1 MKQVTASKTAKTIN
15 TKGTLRRLFCFMKP
29 YRVRIVFMVVC
40 LVLGAVFTT
49 QGPYTL
55 GRAMDALVAVVVD
68 GTGALQGFQTFLT
81 VLLQLGCVYLLAF
94 LFNYT
99 GQFIVA
105 GVAERTMHDL
115 RMAVDKKI
123 RRLPLAYFDGN
134 TFGDV
139 LSRVTNDV
147 DTIDTSLQQS
157 ISQVITAVCTMIFI
171 FVMMLVVSPILTLI
185 GVCVIPLCGFV
196 SMKVV
201 KHSQKYFQGQQ
212 TALGDLTGYVEE
224 MYNGQNVIAAFGK
237 EEDIIGNFE
246 VINQRLYTNGW
257 RAQFSSS
264 IIMPLTQALTN
275 IGYVGVAVVSGWLCI
290 NGRLSIGM
298 IQSFIQYLRQFSQP
312 INQISNIANI
322 MQATMAAAQ
331 RVFEFLDAREEVPE
345 AQVLQFPKKP
355 EGNVDFNHVQ
365 FGYSDD
371 QLLIHDLDLHV
382 QSGDKIAIVGPTGA
396 GKTTLVNLILR
407 FYDVKG
413 GSITIDGVDVRDM
426 NREALRSMIGMVL
439 QDTWLFSGTI
449 KDNIRYGKLSATDEE
464 VVQAAKAA
472 HAHGFIMAMPGGYD
486 MQLHEGASNI
496 AQGQRQLLTIARAFL
511 SDPEILI
518 LDEAPSSV
526 DTRTEVAIQ
535 KAMNKLMEGRT
546 SFVIAH
552 RLSTI
557 KDAQL
562 IVYMEHGDIKEVGN
576 HRELLARGGYYAAL
590 YNSQFAAENAG

>member
-1 MKQVTASKTAKTIN
+1 MKQMNVRAADKKIN
-15 TKGTLRRLFCFMKP
+15 TKGTMGRLFRFMKP
-29 YRVRIVFMVVC
+29 YRIRIILMVAC
-40 LVLGAVFTT
+40 LVMGAVFTT

-55 GRAMDALVAVVVD
+55 GRAMDALVAVAVD
-68 GTGALQGFQTFLT
+68 SAGVLQGFRTFIT
-81 VLLQLGCVYLLAF
+81 VLIQLGCVYVLAF
-94 LFNYT
+94 LFNYS
-99 GQFIVA
+99 GQYIVA

-123 RRLPLAYFDGN
+123 RRLPLAYFDSN

-157 ISQVITAVCTMIFI
+157 ISQVITAVCTMVFI
-171 FVMMLVVSPILTLI
+171 FVMMLVVSPVLTLI
-185 GVCVIPLCGFV
+185 GISVIPVCGLV

-201 KHSQKYFQGQQ
+201 KHSQRYFQGQQ
-212 TALGDLTGYVEE
+212 SALGELTGYVEE

-237 EEDIIGNFE
+237 EEDVIGNFE
-246 VINQRLYTNGW
+246 DINNRLYNNGW

-312 INQISNIANI
+312 INQVSNIANI

-331 RVFEFLDAREEVPE
+331 RVFEFLDAEEEVPE
-345 AQVLQFPKKP
+345 AEKPQFPEIR
-355 EGNVDFNHVQ
+355 EGNVDFSHVR
-365 FGYSDD
+365 FGYTEDRT
-371 QLLIHDLDLHV
+371 LIHDLDLHV
-382 QSGDKIAIVGPTGA
+382 HAGDKIAIVGPTGA

-407 FYDVKG
+407 FYDVNG

-426 NREALRSMIGMVL
+426 KREALRSMIGMVL
-439 QDTWLFSGTI
+439 QDTWLFAGTI
-449 KDNIRYGKLSATDEE
+449 KENIRYGRLDATDQE
-464 VVQAAKAA
+464 VTDAARAA
-472 HAHGFIMAMPGGYD
+472 HANGFIMSMPGGYD
-486 MQLHEGASNI
+486 MELHEGASNI

-518 LDEAPSSV
+518 LDEATSSV

-557 KDAQL
+557 KDAEL

-576 HRELLARGGYYAAL
+576 HRELLAKGGYYAAL

>member
-29 YRVRIVFMVVC
+29 YRVRIVFMVLC

-518 LDEAPSSV
+518 LDEATSSV

>member
-518 LDEAPSSV
+518 LDEATSSV

>member
-486 MQLHEGASNI
+486 MLLHEGASNI

-518 LDEAPSSV
+518 LDEATSSV

>member
-1 MKQVTASKTAKTIN
+1 M
-15 TKGTLRRLFCFMKP
+15 RRLFSFMKP
-29 YRVRIVFMVVC
+29 YRGRIVLMVAC

-55 GRAMDALVAVVVD
+55 GRAMDALVAVAVD
-68 GTGALQGFQTFLT
+68 KTGTLQGFGAFLT

-94 LFNYT
+94 LFNYS

-212 TALGDLTGYVEE
+212 SALGELTGYVEE

-237 EEDIIGNFE
+237 EEDITTNFE
-246 VINQRLYTNGW
+246 DINERLYTNGW

-290 NGRLSIGM
+290 NGRLTIGM

-331 RVFEFLDAREEVPE
+331 RVFEFLDAKEEVPE
-345 AQVLQFPKKP
+345 VQAQQFPKKP

-371 QLLIHDLDLHV
+371 RLLIHDLDLHV
-382 QSGDKIAIVGPTGA
+382 GSGDKIAIVGPTGA

-426 NREALRSMIGMVL
+426 NRESLRSMIGMVL

-449 KDNIRYGKLSATDEE
+449 RDNIRYGKLDASDEE

-472 HAHGFIMAMPGGYD
+472 HAHGFIMSMPGGYD

-518 LDEAPSSV
+518 LDEATSSV

-576 HRELLARGGYYAAL
+576 HKELLAKGGYYAAL